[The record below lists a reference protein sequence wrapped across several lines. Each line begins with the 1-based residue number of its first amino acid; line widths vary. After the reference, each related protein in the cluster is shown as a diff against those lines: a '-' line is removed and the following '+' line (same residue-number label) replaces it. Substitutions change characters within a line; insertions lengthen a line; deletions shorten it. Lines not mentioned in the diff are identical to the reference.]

1 MGDFPTFLRGH
12 TVFTKSS
19 CLLLFPVLFNL
30 FQIAPAVL
38 PKLQSQL
45 LWNIR
50 LPNFPTSQLPDF
62 RTFGLPD
69 FRTSQLPDFPT
80 SQLSNFRT
88 FGLPDF
94 RTSQL
99 PDFRTFGLPDF
110 PAYFTLT

>member
-19 CLLLFPVLFNL
+19 CLLLFLVLFNL
-30 FQIAPAVL
+30 FQIAPAIL

-50 LPNFPTSQLPDF
+50 LPNFPTSGLPDF

-69 FRTSQLPDFPT
+69 FRTSQLPNFPT
-80 SQLSNFRT
+80 S
-88 FGLPDF
+88 GLPDF
-94 RTSQL
+94 RTS
-99 PDFRTFGLPDF
+99 RLPDF
-110 PAYFTLT
+110 PTYFTLT